1 MKLKTIVANLSLLSV
16 SILLVLL
23 VAEAAS
29 RYMVPISPG
38 PKLQSLSGEPLKHSY
53 IKPGSEYRI
62 ITPDYDAP
70 TRITADAYRAPEAIG
85 NPDTVF
91 LGDSFTFGQGVKD
104 DEAFPA
110 IYCKAKKL
118 SCANLAVPGSS
129 TLYELDRLESV
140 LKNKGWTPNNVF
152 LFFFTGNDF
161 SDNLAAAEKRDQ
173 GLSYEP
179 PELRP
184 DVEAQRIQNLSLLKR
199 VVNLTL
205 HYSNLMRVLYY
216 QVLPDV
222 RQQQDPDAH
231 KNSFNKALSVSEQA
245 FKRLDRLS
253 NEYAFNYRIFVL
265 YPESEV
271 RQKAYFNIRKSLQSI
286 SPTKLISLGELY
298 AQDVEGQYFP
308 SDGHL
313 TVKGNKTL
321 ADFLIEQR

>member
-1 MKLKTIVANLSLLSV
+1 MKLKTIVANVGLLSV
-16 SILLVLL
+16 SVLLVLL

-38 PKLQSLSGEPLKHSY
+38 PTLESLSGEPLKHSY

-70 TRITADAYRAPEAIG
+70 TRITADAYRAPEATG
-85 NPDTVF
+85 SPDTLF

-110 IYCKAKKL
+110 IYCKAKNL

-140 LKNKGWTPNNVF
+140 LKDKGWTPNNVF

-184 DVEAQRIQNLSLLKR
+184 DVEKQRIQSLSLLKR

-205 HYSNLMRVLYY
+205 QYSNLMRVLYY
-216 QVLPDV
+216 QVLPEV
-222 RQQQDPDAH
+222 RQQKDPDAH
-231 KNSFNKALSVSEQA
+231 KASFNKALDITGDA
-245 FKRLDRLS
+245 FRRLDRLS
-253 NEYAFNYRIFVL
+253 NEYAFNYHIFVL
-265 YPESEV
+265 YPEPEV
-271 RQKAYFNIRKSLQSI
+271 RQKAYLSLRRSLQAI
-286 SPTKLISLGELY
+286 SPGKITSLGELY
-298 AQDVEGQYFP
+298 ARDIEGQYFP

-321 ADFLIEQR
+321 ADFLIQE

>member
-1 MKLKTIVANLSLLSV
+1 MKLRTIVANLSLLSV

-23 VAEAAS
+23 IAEVAS

-38 PKLQSLSGEPLKHSY
+38 PKLLSLSGEPLKHSY
-53 IKPGSEYRI
+53 IKPDSEYRI
-62 ITPDYDAP
+62 VTPDYDAA

-110 IYCKAKKL
+110 IYCRAKNL

-129 TLYELDRLESV
+129 TLYELDRLETV
-140 LKNKGWTPNNVF
+140 LKHKGWTPNNVF

-161 SDNLAAAEKRDQ
+161 SDNLAAAEKRAQ

-179 PELRP
+179 PELHP
-184 DVEAQRIQNLSLLKR
+184 DIEAQRIQNLSLLKR
-199 VVNLTL
+199 AVNLTL
-205 HYSNLMRVLYY
+205 SYSNLMRVLYY
-216 QVLPDV
+216 QILPEV
-222 RQQQDPDAH
+222 RQQQDPEAH
-231 KNSFNKALSVSEQA
+231 KNSFEQALSVSGEA
-245 FKRLDRLS
+245 FKRLERLS
-253 NEYAFNYRIFVL
+253 NEYAFNYRIYVL
-265 YPESEV
+265 YPEAEV
-271 RQKAYFNIRKSLQSI
+271 RQKSYLRLRNNLQAI
-286 SPTKLISLGELY
+286 SPVKLISLGELY
-298 AQDVEGQYFP
+298 AQDIEGQYFP

-321 ADFLIEQR
+321 ADFLIKQR

>member
-1 MKLKTIVANLSLLSV
+1 MKLKTIVANVGLLSV
-16 SILLVLL
+16 SVLLVLL

-38 PKLQSLSGEPLKHSY
+38 PTLESLSGEPLKHSY

-70 TRITADAYRAPEAIG
+70 TRITADAYRAPEASG
-85 NPDTVF
+85 SPDTLF

-110 IYCKAKKL
+110 IYCKAKNL

-184 DVEAQRIQNLSLLKR
+184 EVEKQRIQNLSLLKR
-199 VVNLTL
+199 SVNLTL
-205 HYSNLMRVLYY
+205 YYSNLMRVLYY
-216 QVLPDV
+216 QVLPEV

-231 KNSFNKALSVSEQA
+231 KASFNKALSVSGEA
-245 FKRLDRLS
+245 FRRLDRLS

-265 YPESEV
+265 YPEPEV
-271 RQKAYFNIRKSLQSI
+271 RQKAYLSLRRSLQAI
-286 SPTKLISLGELY
+286 SPSKIISLGELY
-298 AQDVEGQYFP
+298 AKDIEGQYFP

-321 ADFLIEQR
+321 ADFLIQQ